1 MVANREGW
9 EGMDWEFEISRCK
22 LLYIEW
28 INSKILLYSTGTYT
42 QYPVIRDFLVDQLR
56 FRTSNAGGTGWTPGH
71 GTKISYASQHR
82 QKIKKDK
89 RK

>member
-28 INSKILLYSTGTYT
+28 INSKVLLYNTENY
-42 QYPVIRDFLVDQLR
+42 I
-56 FRTSNAGGTGWTPGH
+56 
-71 GTKISYASQHR
+71 
-82 QKIKKDK
+82 
-89 RK
+89 